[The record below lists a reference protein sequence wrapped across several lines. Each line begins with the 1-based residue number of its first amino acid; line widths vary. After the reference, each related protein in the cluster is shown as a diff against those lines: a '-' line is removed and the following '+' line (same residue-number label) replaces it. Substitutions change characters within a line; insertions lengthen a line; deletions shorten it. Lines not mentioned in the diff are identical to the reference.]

1 MFISLVTW
9 MAYPYVFYENST
21 NFFNENAGKNYGN
34 SNKLDLPIL
43 AVSNIQ
49 EGETILDIG
58 CGEGRFLNLLSEKY
72 KNITLVA
79 VVTVCGNKFNSS
91 STK

>member
-1 MFISLVTW
+1 MTDYKL
-9 MAYPYVFYENST
+9 NST
-21 NFFNENAGKNYGN
+21 NFFNENAEKNYGN

-72 KNITLVA
+72 KNITY
-79 VVTVCGNKFNSS
+79 FFQ
-91 STK
+91 